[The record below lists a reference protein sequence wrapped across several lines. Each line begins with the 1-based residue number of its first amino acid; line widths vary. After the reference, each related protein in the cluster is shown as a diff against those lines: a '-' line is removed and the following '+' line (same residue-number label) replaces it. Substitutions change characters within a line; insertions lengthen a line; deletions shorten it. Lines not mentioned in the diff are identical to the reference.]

1 VRFSSG
7 TAGSFS
13 KSIAISSNGGNAT
26 VTATGVAHK
35 VSFSPAPL
43 DFGSGLLVMREQCNN
58 MGACG
63 LRTEKVGLPIEK
75 ALTVKNEGTVSVSL
89 TLSTTA
95 PYKVVSVLPT
105 LSPGQSAQVTLRFD
119 PSESGTFTGNV
130 QVGIN
135 GGQGS
140 VKAPLVGTA
149 HKIELN
155 PAELNFGLVF
165 VGSTRERKLTVKN
178 QGVTTVTLEVPNTTQ
193 NTASP
198 FRIMLESPLVLSP
211 SESTGVPVQFSAT
224 ASGTFSENVQLVA
237 GSVSFK
243 VPVRAWAI
251 TYEEYLQALLTGA
264 NTLARYG
271 GAYNVLIAESWQS
284 PCLHTF
290 AGFDSLSA
298 ELIQGY
304 MDGTDCEEG
313 APDIDLARLEELKRA
328 SELMDIVDIERLNTW
343 LRTLKGAFVE
353 GRFDEEYERL
363 LPEGLDQFME
373 AFRLILGLSNIR
385 ANELKDWLKGF
396 LQVLDQQNP
405 VDYAK
410 ERQAAARAFLV
421 KTYGENHY
429 FVQFFDQRIVP
440 LWNQVIGHLGAMPPS
455 FGDERNNFSRAMY
468 WIIVRC
474 DACFNSLANVLA
486 AMNTETTITQNL
498 GTILSI
504 GHAAYQGWLVRGFE
518 WVYSR
523 ITRTG
528 VWAARLTLPYDKANA
543 LGLGGLFGQREGPGR
558 VYEIRGIQAIVIG
571 NHCDQC
577 ASWGGQIAEWVFEAL
592 RRYGFDFTTGGSEP
606 GRGNLNVVVI
616 SFTRNNA
623 QGIEGPGGVIEQ
635 LGTDPWIASSGAVVM
650 IVYIKDGQVK
660 WACISRGCDY
670 LTDEEKEAIAKSFAN
685 LLSKY
690 PSGMIETLMGFCG
703 GDAGCVISLL
713 MAGK

>member
-1 VRFSSG
+1 M
-7 TAGSFS
+7 
-13 KSIAISSNGGNAT
+13 
-26 VTATGVAHK
+26 TATSVAHK
-35 VSFSPAPL
+35 VSFSPASV
-43 DFGSGLLVMREQCNN
+43 DFGSGLLVMTEQCNS

-63 LRTEKVGLPIEK
+63 LHTEKVSLPIEK
-75 ALTVKNEGTVSVSL
+75 QLTVKNEGTVSVTL
-89 TLSTTA
+89 TLNTAA
-95 PYKVVSVLPT
+95 PYKIVSVLPT

-119 PSESGTFTGNV
+119 PTESGSFTGNV

-140 VKAPLVGTA
+140 VSSPLVGVA
-149 HKIELN
+149 HKIEISPPVLD
-155 PAELNFGLVF
+155 FGIVF
-165 VGSTRERKLTVKN
+165 VGSTAERKLTIKN

-198 FRIMLESPLVLSP
+198 FRIIVESSGSPLVLSP
-211 SESTGVPVQFSAT
+211 SESKGISAQFSPT
-224 ASGTFSENVQLVA
+224 TSGTFSEDVQLIS
-237 GSVSFK
+237 GSVIFK
-243 VPVRAWAI
+243 VPVRAEAM
-251 TYEEYLQALLTGA
+251 TYEEYLQTLLAAA
-264 NTLARYG
+264 NALARYG
-271 GAYNVLIAESWQS
+271 NYNVAMAESWQNS
-284 PCLHTF
+284 CLHTF
-290 AGFDSLSA
+290 AGFDNLSD

-328 SELMDIVDIERLNTW
+328 SELVDIVDIDRLNIW
-343 LRTLKGAFVE
+343 LRTLKQALVE

-373 AFRLILGLSNIR
+373 AFRLILGLSSIR

-396 LQVLDQQNP
+396 LQILDQQNP

-440 LWNQVIGHLGAMPPS
+440 LWDQVIRDLGAMPPS

-474 DACFNSLANVLA
+474 DACFNSLVNVLA
-486 AMNTETTITQNL
+486 AMNTGTTITQNL

-504 GHAAYQGWLVRGFE
+504 GHAAYQGWLVKEFV
-518 WVYSR
+518 WVDSS
-523 ITRTG
+523 ITRTE
-528 VWAARLTLPYDKANA
+528 VWAARLTLPRDKANN
-543 LGLGGLFGQREGPGR
+543 LGLGQLFGQREGPGR
-558 VYEIRGIQAIVIG
+558 VYEIKGIQAIVIG

-577 ASWGGQIAEWVFEAL
+577 ANWGGQIAEWVFEAL
-592 RRYGFDFTTGGSEP
+592 KRYGFDFTTGGSDP

-635 LGTDPWIASSGAVVM
+635 LSTDPWIASSGAVVM
-650 IVYIKDGQVK
+650 IVYIKDGQVQ
-660 WACISRGCDY
+660 WACISRGCNY

-703 GDAGCVISLL
+703 GDASCVINILR
-713 MAGK
+713 AGR